1 MTLMEQEAREASQ
14 RIRQQFAENASRWQ
28 AVLAKLA
35 SHPVTHAMT
44 IARGSSD
51 HAAMF
56 AKYLFEVQL
65 GLVTAS
71 AAPSVVSVYHAD
83 LSLRQTLVVGLSQSG
98 QSPDIVAMMQQAR
111 AAGAVT
117 VALVNQEDSPLA
129 EAAEFVIPL
138 YAGEERAVAATKS
151 YLCTLAAL
159 AQFVSLYQQDAAL
172 EQALTQLPAALHAAT
187 MCDWSA
193 AHKIFLPSQDAFMV
207 GRGYGFAIAL
217 EAALKG
223 KETAGIHAE
232 AFSSAEVLHG
242 PFALV
247 KKDFPVMVF
256 AQPDATWQGTL
267 SLAQRMQDM
276 GVKVVLAAPADQ
288 SVPEALCA
296 MLVPV
301 PNIVHPVLDP
311 LVQVQAFYIW
321 MAQLSV
327 ARGFN
332 PDQPVNLNKVTETQ

>member
-1 MTLMEQEAREASQ
+1 MTLMEQEAREAWE
-14 RIRQQFAENASRWQ
+14 RIQQQCKENAPRWQ
-28 AVLAKLA
+28 AVLARLA
-35 SHPVTHAMT
+35 SHSVTHAMT

-83 LSLRQTLVVGLSQSG
+83 LSLRQALVVGLSQSG

-111 AAGAVT
+111 AEGAVT
-117 VALVNQEDSPLA
+117 VALVNHEDSPLA
-129 EAAEFVIPL
+129 EAAEFAIPL

-159 AQFVSLYQQDAAL
+159 VQFVSLYQQDTAL
-172 EQALTQLPAALHAAT
+172 DQALTQLPAALHEAT
-187 MCDWSA
+187 MCDWHNA
-193 AHKIFLPSQDAFMV
+193 QKIFLPSQDAFMV
-207 GRGYGFAIAL
+207 GRGYGFSIAL

-267 SLAQRMQDM
+267 SLAQRMQNM
-276 GVKVVLAAPADQ
+276 GVKVVLVAPADQ
-288 SVPEALCA
+288 EVPEALQSL
-296 MLVPV
+296 LVPL
-301 PNIVHPVLDP
+301 PNSVHPVLDP
-311 LVQVQAFYIW
+311 LVQVQAFYVW
-321 MAQLSV
+321 MAQLAV